1 MKKLR
6 PISVIGLGYVGLP
19 LAVAFAKHT
28 RVVAFDTNGQHIIN
42 LNNGF
47 DKHGVVTKAEELKQE
62 NLIFTSETSDLVR
75 ASFHII
81 TVPTPINTSREPDL
95 EMVFTATRTVA
106 ENLKKDDIIVYEST
120 VYPGLTEEECVP
132 ILEQVS
138 GLKCGKDFFV
148 GYSPERINPGDLQHT
163 LENTVKIVSAQEEET
178 LSQIAETYEAVVKA
192 GTHRVRSIKI
202 AEAAKVIENTQRDI
216 NIALMNEL
224 SLIFE
229 RLQIDTSEVLE
240 AAGTKWNFLKFQ
252 PGLVGGHCIGVD
264 PYYLTH
270 KAIQTGYSPRVIL
283 SGRSINDAMGLYVA
297 RMVVK
302 QMIKTGMVVKN
313 SCVTILGFTFKENIS
328 DIRNTRVIDIVK
340 ELQSF
345 DVNVQV
351 YDPLADKSEV
361 CNEYQL
367 NLCLKDE
374 LKKADAVIL
383 AVPHEEF
390 VDGGWDLILSMLRDN
405 KGIVFDV
412 KSLLPR
418 NIKPDNIILQRL

>member
-1 MKKLR
+1 MNKLR
-6 PISVIGLGYVGLP
+6 SISVIGLGYVGLP

-28 RVVAFDTNGQHIIN
+28 RVIGFDTNSEHIIN
-42 LNNGF
+42 LKDGF
-47 DKHGVVTKAEELKQE
+47 DKHGVVMQAGLLKQK
-62 NLIFTSETSDLVR
+62 NLLFTSNPSDLVE

-81 TVPTPINTSREPDL
+81 AVPTPINTSREPDL
-95 EMVFTATRTVA
+95 EMVFSATSTVA
-106 ENLKKDDIIVYEST
+106 ENLKNNDIVVYEST

-132 ILEQVS
+132 ILERVS

-148 GYSPERINPGDLQHT
+148 GYSPERINPGDHQHT
-163 LENTVKIVSAQEEET
+163 LENTVKIVSAQDKKT
-178 LSQIAETYEAVVKA
+178 LSLIAETYETVVKA
-192 GTHRVRSIKI
+192 GTHRVQSIKI

-229 RLQIDTSEVLE
+229 RLNIDTSDVLE

-270 KAIQTGYSPRVIL
+270 KSIQAGYSPRVIL

-328 DIRNTRVIDIVK
+328 DIRNTRVIDIVN

-345 DVNVQV
+345 DINVQV
-351 YDPLADKSEV
+351 CDPLADKSEV
-361 CNEYQL
+361 YEEYQL
-367 NLCLKDE
+367 NMFSKNK

-383 AVPHEEF
+383 AVPHKEF
-390 VDGGWDLILSMLRDN
+390 VDGGWDLISGLLHDN
-405 KGIVFDV
+405 QGIVFDV

-418 NIKPDNIILQRL
+418 DTKPDNIILQRL

>member
-1 MKKLR
+1 MNKLR
-6 PISVIGLGYVGLP
+6 SISVIGLGYVGLP

-28 RVVAFDTNGQHIIN
+28 RVVGFDTNKQHVIN

-47 DKHGVVTKAEELKQE
+47 DKHGVVMQAEELKQK
-62 NLIFTSETSDLVR
+62 NLLFTANPSDLGG

-81 TVPTPINTSREPDL
+81 AVPTPINASREPDL
-95 EMVFTATRTVA
+95 EMVFSATRTVA
-106 ENLKKDDIIVYEST
+106 EHLKKNDIIVYEST

-148 GYSPERINPGDLQHT
+148 GYSPERINPGDQLHT
-163 LENTVKIVSAQEEET
+163 LENTVKIVSAQDEES
-178 LSQIAETYEAVVKA
+178 LNLIAETYEAVVKA
-192 GTHRVRSIKI
+192 GTHRAQSIKI

-229 RLQIDTSEVLE
+229 RLQIDTSDVLE

-270 KAIQTGYSPRVIL
+270 KAVQAGYSPRVIL
-283 SGRSINDAMGLYVA
+283 SGRSINDSMGLYVA

-328 DIRNTRVIDIVK
+328 DIRNTRVIDIVN

-345 DVNVQV
+345 DINVQV
-351 YDPLADKSEV
+351 YDPLADKAEV
-361 CNEYQL
+361 YKEYQF
-367 NLCLKDE
+367 NLCTKDE
-374 LKKADAVIL
+374 LIKSDAVIL
-383 AVPHEEF
+383 AVPHKEF
-390 VDGGWDLILSMLRDN
+390 VDSGWDLISSLLRDN
-405 KGIVFDV
+405 QGIVFDV

>member
-1 MKKLR
+1 MNNLR
-6 PISVIGLGYVGLP
+6 TISVIGLGYVGLP

-28 RVVAFDTNGQHIIN
+28 RVVGFDTNSPHISN

-47 DKHGVVTKAEELKQE
+47 DKHAVITDAEKLKQK
-62 NLIFTSETSDLVR
+62 NLLFTASPRDLKE
-75 ASFHII
+75 ATFHII
-81 TVPTPINTSREPDL
+81 AVPTPINASREPDL
-95 EMVFTATRTVA
+95 GMVFSATRMVA
-106 ENLKKDDIIVYEST
+106 ENLKKDDIVVYEST

-138 GLKCGKDFFV
+138 GLICGRDFFV
-148 GYSPERINPGDLQHT
+148 GYSPERINPGDQQHT
-163 LENTVKIVSAQEEET
+163 LENTVKIVSAQDEKT
-178 LSQIAETYEAVVKA
+178 LNLIAETYETVVTA
-192 GTHRVRSIKI
+192 GTHRVQSIKI

-224 SLIFE
+224 ALIFE
-229 RLQIDTSEVLE
+229 RLQIDTTDVLE

-270 KAIQTGYSPRVIL
+270 KAIQAGYSPRVIL

-302 QMIKTGMVVKN
+302 QLIKTGMVVKN
-313 SCVTILGFTFKENIS
+313 SLVTILGFTFKENIS
-328 DIRNTRVIDIVK
+328 DVRNTRVIDMVR

-345 DVNVQV
+345 DINVQV
-351 YDPLADKSEV
+351 YDPYADKAEV
-361 CNEYQL
+361 QKEYDL
-367 NLCLKDE
+367 NLLAKDE
-374 LKKADAVIL
+374 LKKADALIL
-383 AVPHEEF
+383 AVPHKEF
-390 VDGGWDLILSMLRDN
+390 VDGGWNLIKDLLQGQQ
-405 KGIVFDV
+405 GIVFDV

-418 NIKPDNIILQRL
+418 DSRPDKIILQRL

>member
-1 MKKLR
+1 MNKLR
-6 PISVIGLGYVGLP
+6 SISVIGLGYVGLP

-28 RVVAFDTNGQHIIN
+28 RVVGFDTNGQHIIN

-47 DKHGVVTKAEELKQE
+47 DKHGVVMQAEELKQKK
-62 NLIFTSETSDLVR
+62 LLFTANPSDLGK

-81 TVPTPINTSREPDL
+81 AVPTPINASREPDL
-95 EMVFTATRTVA
+95 EMVFSATRAVA
-106 ENLKKDDIIVYEST
+106 ENLKNDDIIVYEST

-138 GLKCGKDFFV
+138 GLKCGRDFFV
-148 GYSPERINPGDLQHT
+148 GYSPERINPGDQQHT
-163 LENTVKIVSAQEEET
+163 LENTVKIVSAQDEET
-178 LSQIAETYEAVVKA
+178 LDLIAETYGAIVKA
-192 GTHRVRSIKI
+192 GTHRVQSIKI

-229 RLQIDTSEVLE
+229 RLQIDTSDVLE

-270 KAIQTGYSPRVIL
+270 KAIQAGYSPRVIL

-351 YDPLADKSEV
+351 YDPLADKVEV
-361 CNEYQL
+361 YKEHQL
-367 NLCLKDE
+367 NLCTRDE
-374 LKKADAVIL
+374 LVKSDAVIL
-383 AVPHEEF
+383 AVPHMEI
-390 VDGGWDLILSMLRDN
+390 VDGGWDLISGLLRGN
-405 KGIVFDV
+405 QGIVFDV

-418 NIKPDNIILQRL
+418 NSKPDNIILQRL

>member
-1 MKKLR
+1 MNKLR
-6 PISVIGLGYVGLP
+6 SISVIGLGYVGLP

-28 RVVAFDTNGQHIIN
+28 RVIGFDTNSEHIIN
-42 LNNGF
+42 LKDGF
-47 DKHGVVTKAEELKQE
+47 DKHGVVMQAGLLKQK
-62 NLIFTSETSDLVR
+62 NLLFTSNPSDLVE

-81 TVPTPINTSREPDL
+81 AVPTPINTSREPDL
-95 EMVFTATRTVA
+95 EMVFSATSTVA
-106 ENLKKDDIIVYEST
+106 ENLKNNDIVVYEST

-132 ILEQVS
+132 ILERVS

-148 GYSPERINPGDLQHT
+148 GYSPERINPGDHQHT
-163 LENTVKIVSAQEEET
+163 LENTVKIVSAQDKKT
-178 LSQIAETYEAVVKA
+178 LSLIAETYETVVKA
-192 GTHRVRSIKI
+192 GTHRVQSIKI

-229 RLQIDTSEVLE
+229 RLNIDTSDVLE

-270 KAIQTGYSPRVIL
+270 KSIQAGYSPRVIL

-328 DIRNTRVIDIVK
+328 DIRNTRVIDIVN

-345 DVNVQV
+345 DINVQV
-351 YDPLADKSEV
+351 CDPLADKSEV
-361 CNEYQL
+361 YEEYQL
-367 NLCLKDE
+367 NMFSKNE

-383 AVPHEEF
+383 AVPHKEF
-390 VDGGWDLILSMLRDN
+390 VDGGWDLISGLLHDN
-405 KGIVFDV
+405 QGIVFDV

-418 NIKPDNIILQRL
+418 DTKPDNIILQRL

>member
-1 MKKLR
+1 MNKLR
-6 PISVIGLGYVGLP
+6 SISVIGLGYVGLP

-28 RVVAFDTNGQHIIN
+28 RVVGFDTNGQHIIN

-47 DKHGVVTKAEELKQE
+47 DKHGVVMQAEELKQKK
-62 NLIFTSETSDLVR
+62 LLFTANPSDLGK

-81 TVPTPINTSREPDL
+81 AVPTPINASREPDL
-95 EMVFTATRTVA
+95 EMVFSATRAVA

-138 GLKCGKDFFV
+138 GLKCGRDFFV
-148 GYSPERINPGDLQHT
+148 GYSPERINPGDQQHT
-163 LENTVKIVSAQEEET
+163 LENTVKIVSAQDEET
-178 LSQIAETYEAVVKA
+178 LDLIAETYGAIVKA
-192 GTHRVRSIKI
+192 GTHRVQSIKI

-229 RLQIDTSEVLE
+229 RLQIDTSDVLE

-270 KAIQTGYSPRVIL
+270 KAIQAGYSPRVIL

-297 RMVVK
+297 RMIVK

-351 YDPLADKSEV
+351 YDPLADKVEV
-361 CNEYQL
+361 YKEHQL
-367 NLCLKDE
+367 NLCTRDE
-374 LKKADAVIL
+374 LVKSDAVIL
-383 AVPHEEF
+383 AVPHMEF
-390 VDGGWDLILSMLRDN
+390 VDGGWDLISGLLRGN
-405 KGIVFDV
+405 QGIVFDV

-418 NIKPDNIILQRL
+418 NSKPDNIILQRL